1 MSVGNSNLSWF
12 RTAYYRASCYNTR
25 TIYLA
30 WQRCLDLTDYA
41 FMMTIA
47 GQPFLTDFQTQQLIS
62 QFQQKTALNVSQINS
77 QQVYVLSRELSG
89 TEHKKALDLFG
100 INEGID
106 LAAPQ
111 DNQIQVIVGPRFGTI
126 SPWASKAT
134 DIFNNCEI
142 AINRVERVIVYTLTI
157 DIEAADK
164 KLPTAAEQL
173 LFDRMTQSLVY
184 DLNDVNNLFDD
195 QQPASLN
202 HIDVIGQGRTALESA
217 NTEFGFALSVED
229 IDYLMNAYVNELKR
243 NPTDVELM
251 MFAQANS
258 EHCRHKIFNAEWK
271 VDGAVQPK
279 SLFQMIKNTYKA
291 NPQGIL
297 SAYKD
302 NAAVMA
308 GSEGLRFYPVPEN
321 ATDANS
327 VHPYDFHQEEIDI
340 LMKVETHNHPTAI
353 APYAGA
359 ATGAGGEIRD
369 EGATGR
375 GGKPKAGLTGFH
387 VSHLHIPELA
397 EKWEQSGQLS
407 TQDYG
412 TPDRMATSL
421 EIMTEAPLGSANFS
435 NEFGRPNLCGYFRS
449 FQLDTSAAKDGSE
462 MRGYHK
468 PIMLAGG
475 YGNIKRNLIEKNA
488 IQQGDLLIVLG
499 GPAMQIGLGGGAASS
514 VDSGSLDEGLDFASV
529 QRDNAEMER
538 RCQEVMD
545 RCWALAGNGQS
556 GNDVDASNN
565 GKDGN
570 PIVSLHDVG
579 AGGLSNAMPELVN
592 DHEMGAVLNLRKIPS
607 LEAGMSPMAIWS
619 NEAQE
624 RYVLAIRPESK
635 DQFDAICTRERC
647 PYAILGEATEIRQLV
662 VNDDLLAEQPVDMPM
677 QVLLGGTPQMQRS
690 FSRQENELP
699 PLELNNFNLA
709 ESIKDVLRHPTVASK
724 SFLISIGD
732 RSITGMVVRDQY
744 VGRYQ
749 VPVADCAVTASGLLA
764 IEGQPMSGEAMSVGE
779 RTPVALIS
787 PKASARLAVGE
798 AITNIAGARISQ
810 LSDITMSANWMAA
823 CGEDAEDAA
832 LFDAVYTVGEELCPA
847 LGIAIPV
854 GKDSL
859 SMRANWTD
867 STDEGSTDKSVVS
880 PMSLVIT
887 AFAPVIDVAKT
898 LTPELINGDSAFY
911 RIDLSKGKLRLGGS
925 ILAQTASQLGN
936 ECPDLT
942 QPSDLVDFFN
952 FIQAGN
958 AQGVIS
964 AYHDIGDGG
973 LLATIA
979 EMQFTSRQGI
989 KLSLDDKNLLGQLFS
1004 EELGAVI
1011 QVLPENV
1018 AALMQLAEE
1027 FNVSDMLSL
1036 VGQSTE
1042 EDSLII
1048 QTPLHMGDDT
1058 LRFSRSELQQ
1068 EWSQVSYQIA
1078 RRRDNPACVQQEYD
1092 LIADASHKGLIAAP
1106 NFDLNQKVEEPYL
1119 ASRDT
1124 KPRVAILREQGVN
1137 GQIEMAAG
1145 FTQAGFEAVDV
1156 HMSDLLNGRI
1166 NLRDFDGLVACGGF
1180 SYGDVLGAGSGW
1192 ANSILF
1198 HDELRMQFVRFFAR
1212 PDTFSLGVCNG
1223 CQMMAQLKDL
1233 IPGAD
1238 NFPRFIAN
1246 KSARFEARTVNVKIE
1261 RTKSIFFKGMQDSI
1275 LPIAVAHGEGY
1286 ATLNTTE
1293 IDGMAKH
1300 GQLAM
1305 RFVDSQGH
1313 PTETYPLNPNGSLG
1327 GVTGLCSTD
1336 GRVTL
1341 MMPHPER
1348 NLKAYNHSW
1357 KPEAWDEDGAWMRMF
1372 RNARAWLR

>member
-1 MSVGNSNLSWF
+1 MQRPFTLHGSD
-12 RTAYYRASCYNTR
+12 ASYCSYPR
-25 TIYLA
+25 K
-30 WQRCLDLTDYA
+30 YA
-41 FMMTIA
+41 SMMTIA
-47 GQPFLTDFQTQQLIS
+47 GQPFLTDFQTQQLIN
-62 QFQQKTALNVSQINS
+62 QFAQKTDLNVTQIS
-77 QQVYVLSRELSG
+77 TQQVFVLSRELLG
-89 TEHKKALDLFG
+89 EEQKKALDLLG
-100 INEGID
+100 VKEQTS
-106 LAAPQ
+106 LEAATER
-111 DNQIQVIVGPRFGTI
+111 QIQLIVSPRFGTI

-134 DIFNNCEI
+134 DIFNNCELK
-142 AINRVERVIVYTLTI
+142 INRIERVIVYTLTLEGATE
-157 DIEAADK
+157 D
-164 KLPTAAEQL
+164 KLPTAAERL
-173 LFDRMTQSLVY
+173 LYDRMTQSLVY
-184 DLNDVNNLFDD
+184 DLNDVNKLLDD
-195 QQPASLN
+195 EPPASLN
-202 HIDVIGQGRTALESA
+202 HIDVMGAGRSALESA
-217 NTEFGFALSVED
+217 NTTFGFALSSDD
-229 IDYLMNAYVNELKR
+229 IDYLMHAYVNELQR

-258 EHCRHKIFNAEWK
+258 EHCRHKIFNAEWTI
-271 VDGAVQPK
+271 DGEVQPK
-279 SLFQMIKNTYKA
+279 SLFQMIKNTYQS
-291 NPQGIL
+291 NPEGIL

-308 GSEGLRFYPVPEN
+308 GAEGMRYYPIPEDAKNPN
-321 ATDANS
+321 AA
-327 VHPYDFHQEEIDI
+327 HPYGFHQEAIDI

-397 EKWEQSGQLS
+397 EKWEQSGQVS

-412 TPDRMATSL
+412 TPERMATSL

-449 FQLDTSAAKDGSE
+449 FQLDTSKAKDGSE

-475 YGNIKRNLIEKNA
+475 YGNIKRNLIEKNP
-488 IQQGDLLIVLG
+488 IREGDLLIVLG

-514 VDSGSLDEGLDFASV
+514 VDSGELDEGLDFASV

-538 RCQEVMD
+538 RCQEVID
-545 RCWALAGNGQS
+545 RCWALAGNDAEVS
-556 GNDVDASNN
+556 NDSQ
-565 GKDGN
+565 DGN
-570 PIVSLHDVG
+570 PIVSIHDVG
-579 AGGLSNAMPELVN
+579 AGGLSNAMPELVD
-592 DHEMGAVLNLRKIPS
+592 DHDMGAVLNLRHIPS

-635 DQFDAICTRERC
+635 AQFDAICARERC
-647 PYAILGEATEIRQLV
+647 PYAILGEATEVRELRV
-662 VNDDLLAEQPVDMPM
+662 DDELLDDQPVDMPM
-677 QVLLGGTPQMQRS
+677 QVLLGGTPKMQRS
-690 FSRQENELP
+690 FEVQANELA
-699 PLELNNFNLA
+699 PLVLNDFDLS
-709 ESIKDVLRHPTVASK
+709 ESVKDVLRHPTVASK

-749 VPVADCAVTASGLLA
+749 VPVADCAITASGLIALD
-764 IEGQPMSGEAMSVGE
+764 GQAMTGEAMSIGE
-779 RTPVALIS
+779 RTPVALID

-798 AITNIAGARISQ
+798 AITNIAGARIAQ

-823 CGEDAEDAA
+823 CGDDTEDAA
-832 LFDAVYTVGEELCPA
+832 LFDAVHTVGEELCPA

-859 SMRANWTD
+859 SMRANW
-867 STDEGSTDKSVVS
+867 SDEDADNQSQDKSVVS

-887 AFAPVIDVAKT
+887 AFAPVVDVAKT

-911 RIDLSKGKLRLGGS
+911 RLDLSRGKLRLGGS

-936 ECPDLT
+936 ECPDLDK
-942 QPSDLVDFFN
+942 PSDLIDFFN

-958 AQGVIS
+958 EQDLIS

-989 KLSLDDKNLLGQLFS
+989 KLSLSDDNLLGQLFS

-1018 AALMQLAEE
+1018 ADLITLADEY
-1027 FNVSDMLSL
+1027 NVSDMLSL

-1048 QTPLHMGDDT
+1048 QTPLHQGDKT

-1068 EWSQVSYQIA
+1068 QWSQVSYQIA
-1078 RRRDNPACVQQEYD
+1078 RRRDNPECVQQEYD
-1092 LIADASHKGLIAAP
+1092 LIADTNHKGLIAAP
-1106 NFDLNQKVEEPYL
+1106 NFDLNQKIETPYL
-1119 ASRDT
+1119 NSRADSDNS

-1137 GQIEMAAG
+1137 GQLEMAAG

-1156 HMSDLLNGRI
+1156 HMSDLLEGRI

-1192 ANSILF
+1192 ANSIFF

-1212 PDTFSLGVCNG
+1212 PNTFSLGVCNG

-1233 IPGAD
+1233 IPGAE
-1238 NFPRFIAN
+1238 NFPRFVAN

-1261 RTKSIFFKGMQDSI
+1261 RTKSILFKGMQDSI
-1275 LPIAVAHGEGY
+1275 LPIAVAHGEGL
-1286 ATLNTTE
+1286 ATLNATE

-1305 RFVDSQGH
+1305 RYVDSQGH
-1313 PTETYPLNPNGSLG
+1313 PTETYPLNPNGSVG

-1336 GRVTL
+1336 GRVTI

-1357 KPEAWDEDGAWMRMF
+1357 KPEQWDEDGAWMRMF

>member
-1 MSVGNSNLSWF
+1 M
-12 RTAYYRASCYNTR
+12 
-25 TIYLA
+25 
-30 WQRCLDLTDYA
+30 QRPITSHDHNATSTLYSMEQA

-62 QFQQKTALNVSQINS
+62 QFQQKTALNVTQIS
-77 QQVYVLSRELSG
+77 TQQVYVLSRELDG
-89 TEHKKALDLFG
+89 DEHKKALDL
-100 INEGID
+100 
-106 LAAPQ
+106 LAVTNTTDFTAAQ
-111 DNQIQVIVGPRFGTI
+111 ANQLQVIVGPRFGTI

-142 AINRVERVIVYTLTI
+142 SIKRVERVIVYTLTVS
-157 DIEAADK
+157 DYEQA
-164 KLPTAAEQL
+164 KLPAAAEQL

-184 DLNDVNNLFDD
+184 DLADTSKLFDD

-202 HIDVIGQGRTALESA
+202 HVDVIGAGRSALESA
-217 NTEFGFALSVED
+217 NTQFGFALSSED
-229 IDYLMNAYVNELKR
+229 IDYLMNAYVDELQR

-258 EHCRHKIFNAEWK
+258 EHCRHKIFNAEWTI
-271 VDGAVQPK
+271 DGEVQAK
-279 SLFQMIKNTYKA
+279 SLFQMIKNTYKQ

-308 GSEGLRFYPVPEN
+308 GAEGWRFYPVPKN
-321 ATDANS
+321 ATDINS
-327 VHPYDFHQEEIDI
+327 THPYDFHQEDIDI

-397 EKWEQSGQLS
+397 EKWEQSGTLS

-421 EIMTEAPLGSANFS
+421 EIMTQAPLGSANFS

-449 FQLDTSAAKDGSE
+449 FQLDTSAAKDGSQ

-475 YGNIKRNLIEKNA
+475 YGNIKRNLIEKNT

-545 RCWALAGNGQS
+545 RCWALAGN
-556 GNDVDASNN
+556 DVDVSNG

-592 DHEMGAVLNLRKIPS
+592 DHEMGAHLNLRRIPS

-624 RYVLAIRPESK
+624 RYVLAIHPESEA
-635 DQFDAICTRERC
+635 QFDAICERERC
-647 PYAILGEATEIRQLV
+647 PYAILGTATDIRQLIV
-662 VNDDLLAEQPVDMPM
+662 DDELLAEQPVDMPM
-677 QVLLGGTPQMQRS
+677 QVLLGGTPKMKRS
-690 FSRQENELP
+690 FSRQQATLP
-699 PLELNNFNLA
+699 ALQLDEVNLA
-709 ESIKDVLRHPTVASK
+709 DSITDVLRHPTVASK

-749 VPVADCAVTASGLLA
+749 VPVADCAVTATGLRSLA
-764 IEGQPMSGEAMSVGE
+764 GQPMTGEAMSVGE

-787 PKASARLAVGE
+787 PTASARLAVGE
-798 AITNIAGARISQ
+798 AITNIAGACIAQ

-823 CGEDAEDAA
+823 CGDDSEDAA
-832 LFDAVYTVGEELCPA
+832 LFDAVYAVGEELCPA

-867 STDEGSTDKSVVS
+867 EDAETGAQDKSVVS

-887 AFAPVIDVAKT
+887 AFAPVVDVAKT
-898 LTPELINGDSAFY
+898 LTPELLNGDSAFY

-925 ILAQTASQLGN
+925 ILAQTLSQLGN
-936 ECPDLT
+936 DCPDLT

-958 AQGVIS
+958 AQNVIS

-989 KLSLDDKNLLGQLFS
+989 KLSLTDDNLLGQLFS

-1018 AALMQLAEE
+1018 PALMQMAEE
-1027 FNVSDMLSL
+1027 FNVGDMLSL
-1036 VGQSTE
+1036 VGHSTE

-1048 QTPLHMGDDT
+1048 QTPKLIGEDT
-1058 LRFSRSELQQ
+1058 LSFSRGELQQ
-1068 EWSQVSYQIA
+1068 QWSQVSYQIA

-1092 LIADASHKGLIAAP
+1092 LITDSSYKGLIAAP
-1106 NFDLNQKVEEPYL
+1106 NFDLNQKVEAPYL
-1119 ASRDT
+1119 NSRET

-1137 GQIEMAAG
+1137 GQLEMAAG

-1156 HMSDLLNGRI
+1156 HMSDLLKGRI

-1198 HDELRMQFVRFFAR
+1198 HDDLRMQFVRFFAR

-1233 IPGAD
+1233 IPGAE

-1246 KSARFEARTVNVKIE
+1246 KSARFEGRTVNVKIE
-1261 RTKSIFFKGMQDSI
+1261 RTKSILFKGMQDSI
-1275 LPIAVAHGEGY
+1275 LPIAVAHGEGL
-1286 ATLNTTE
+1286 ATLNSIE

-1305 RFVDSQGH
+1305 RYVDSQGH

-1336 GRVTL
+1336 GRVTI

-1348 NLKAYNHSW
+1348 TLRAYNHSW
-1357 KPEAWDEDGAWMRMF
+1357 KPEEWDEDGAWMRMF
-1372 RNARAWLR
+1372 RNARAWVR

>member
-1 MSVGNSNLSWF
+1 
-12 RTAYYRASCYNTR
+12 
-25 TIYLA
+25 
-30 WQRCLDLTDYA
+30 
-41 FMMTIA
+41 MMTIA

-62 QFQQKTALNVSQINS
+62 QFQQKTKLNVSQIS
-77 QQVYVLSRELSG
+77 TQQVYVLSRELSG
-89 TEHKKALDLFG
+89 EEHKKSLDLFG
-100 INEGID
+100 IKEAIA
-106 LAAPQ
+106 LTTPQ
-111 DNQIQVIVGPRFGTI
+111 DNQLQVIVAPRFGTI

-142 AINRVERVIVYTLTI
+142 EINRVERVVVYTLTLEN
-157 DIEAADK
+157 EAADN
-164 KLPTAAEQL
+164 KLPAAAEQL

-184 DLNDVNNLFDD
+184 DLSDVSKLFDD
-195 QQPASLN
+195 QAPASLN
-202 HIDVIGQGRTALESA
+202 HIDVIGQGQSALESA
-217 NTEFGFALSVED
+217 NTEFGFALSSED
-229 IDYLMNAYVNELKR
+229 IDYLMNAYVNELGR

-258 EHCRHKIFNAEWK
+258 EHCRHKIFNAQWT
-271 VDGAVQPK
+271 VDGEVQPK
-279 SLFQMIKNTYKA
+279 SLFQMIKNTYQS

-308 GSEGLRFYPVPEN
+308 GSDGMRFYPIPTN
-321 ATDANS
+321 AMDANS
-327 VHPYDFHQEEIDI
+327 IHPYGFHQEDIDI

-353 APYAGA
+353 APYSGA
-359 ATGAGGEIRD
+359 ATGSGGEIRD

-375 GGKPKAGLTGFH
+375 GGKPKAGLAGFH
-387 VSHLHIPELA
+387 VSHLHIPELS

-407 TQDYG
+407 TQAYG

-421 EIMTEAPLGSANFS
+421 EIMLDAPLGSANFS

-488 IQQGDLLIVLG
+488 IKKGDLLIVLG

-514 VDSGSLDEGLDFASV
+514 VDSGELDEGLDFASV

-538 RCQEVMD
+538 RCQEVID
-545 RCWALAGNGQS
+545 RCWGLAGN
-556 GNDVDASNN
+556 DIDASNAS
-565 GKDGN
+565 KDGN
-570 PIVSLHDVG
+570 PIVSIHDVG

-592 DHEMGAVLNLRKIPS
+592 DHEMGAHLNLRKIPS

-635 DQFDAICTRERC
+635 DQFDAICARERC
-647 PYAILGEATEIRQLV
+647 PYAILGAATDIRQLIV
-662 VNDDLLAEQPVDMPM
+662 DDELLAEQPVDMPM
-677 QVLLGGTPQMQRS
+677 QVLLGGTPKMQRS
-690 FSRQENELP
+690 FERTDSTLP
-699 PLELNNFNLA
+699 ALELGDVNLA
-709 ESIKDVLRHPTVASK
+709 ESITDVLRHPTVASK

-749 VPVADCAVTASGLLA
+749 VPVSDCAVTASGLVALD
-764 IEGQPMSGEAMSVGE
+764 GQPMTGEAMSVGE
-779 RTPVALIS
+779 RTPVALIN

-798 AITNIAGARISQ
+798 AITNIAGARIAQ

-823 CGEDAEDAA
+823 CGDDAEDAA
-832 LFDAVYTVGEELCPA
+832 LFDAVHAIGEELCPA

-867 STDEGSTDKSVVS
+867 EEGADKSVVS
-880 PMSLVIT
+880 PMSLVVT
-887 AFAPVIDVAKT
+887 AFAPVVDVAKT

-925 ILAQTASQLGN
+925 ILAQTLSQLGN
-936 ECPDLT
+936 DCPDLA
-942 QPSDLVDFFN
+942 QPSDLIDFFN
-952 FIQAGN
+952 FVQAGN

-989 KLSLDDKNLLGQLFS
+989 KLSLDDDNLLGQLFS

-1036 VGQSTE
+1036 VGQSSE
-1042 EDSLII
+1042 EDNLLI
-1048 QTPLHMGDDT
+1048 QTPLYMGDDT
-1058 LRFSRSELQQ
+1058 LRFSRTKLQQ
-1068 EWSQVSYQIA
+1068 AWTQVSYQIA
-1078 RRRDNPACVQQEYD
+1078 RLRDNPACVQQEYD
-1092 LIADASHKGLIAAP
+1092 LIADTNHKGLIAAP
-1106 NFDLNQKVEEPYL
+1106 NFDLNQKIETPYL
-1119 ASRDT
+1119 NSRED

-1137 GQIEMAAG
+1137 GQTEMAAG

-1156 HMSDLLNGRI
+1156 HMSDLLEGRI

-1212 PDTFSLGVCNG
+1212 PNTFSLGVCNG

-1233 IPGAD
+1233 IPGAE

-1246 KSARFEARTVNVKIE
+1246 ESARFEARTVNVKVE
-1261 RTKSIFFKGMQDSI
+1261 RTKSILFKGMQDSI
-1275 LPIAVAHGEGY
+1275 LPIAVAHGEGL
-1286 ATLNTTE
+1286 ATLNATE

-1305 RFVDSQGH
+1305 RYVDSQGH
-1313 PTETYPLNPNGSLG
+1313 PTETYPLNPNGSVG

-1336 GRVTL
+1336 GRVTI

-1357 KPEAWDEDGAWMRMF
+1357 KPEQWDEDGAWMRMF

>member
-1 MSVGNSNLSWF
+1 
-12 RTAYYRASCYNTR
+12 
-25 TIYLA
+25 
-30 WQRCLDLTDYA
+30 
-41 FMMTIA
+41 
-47 GQPFLTDFQTQQLIS
+47 
-62 QFQQKTALNVSQINS
+62 
-77 QQVYVLSRELSG
+77 G
-89 TEHKKALDLFG
+89 T
-100 INEGID
+100 
-106 LAAPQ
+106 
-111 DNQIQVIVGPRFGTI
+111 
-126 SPWASKAT
+126 
-134 DIFNNCEI
+134 
-142 AINRVERVIVYTLTI
+142 
-157 DIEAADK
+157 
-164 KLPTAAEQL
+164 
-173 LFDRMTQSLVY
+173 
-184 DLNDVNNLFDD
+184 
-195 QQPASLN
+195 
-202 HIDVIGQGRTALESA
+202 
-217 NTEFGFALSVED
+217 
-229 IDYLMNAYVNELKR
+229 
-243 NPTDVELM
+243 
-251 MFAQANS
+251 
-258 EHCRHKIFNAEWK
+258 
-271 VDGAVQPK
+271 
-279 SLFQMIKNTYKA
+279 
-291 NPQGIL
+291 
-297 SAYKD
+297 
-302 NAAVMA
+302 
-308 GSEGLRFYPVPEN
+308 
-321 ATDANS
+321 
-327 VHPYDFHQEEIDI
+327 
-340 LMKVETHNHPTAI
+340 
-353 APYAGA
+353 
-359 ATGAGGEIRD
+359 
-369 EGATGR
+369 
-375 GGKPKAGLTGFH
+375 
-387 VSHLHIPELA
+387 
-397 EKWEQSGQLS
+397 
-407 TQDYG
+407 
-412 TPDRMATSL
+412 
-421 EIMTEAPLGSANFS
+421 
-435 NEFGRPNLCGYFRS
+435 
-449 FQLDTSAAKDGSE
+449 
-462 MRGYHK
+462 
-468 PIMLAGG
+468 
-475 YGNIKRNLIEKNA
+475 
-488 IQQGDLLIVLG
+488 
-499 GPAMQIGLGGGAASS
+499 
-514 VDSGSLDEGLDFASV
+514 
-529 QRDNAEMER
+529 
-538 RCQEVMD
+538 
-545 RCWALAGNGQS
+545 
-556 GNDVDASNN
+556 
-565 GKDGN
+565 
-570 PIVSLHDVG
+570 
-579 AGGLSNAMPELVN
+579 
-592 DHEMGAVLNLRKIPS
+592 
-607 LEAGMSPMAIWS
+607 
-619 NEAQE
+619 
-624 RYVLAIRPESK
+624 
-635 DQFDAICTRERC
+635 
-647 PYAILGEATEIRQLV
+647 ATEIRQLNV
-662 VNDDLLAEQPVDMPM
+662 ADELLDDQPVDMPM

-690 FSRQENELP
+690 FNVQANELP
-699 PLELNNFNLA
+699 PLELGDVNLA

-749 VPVADCAVTASGLLA
+749 VPVADCAVTASGLIALD
-764 IEGQPMSGEAMSVGE
+764 GQVMTGEAMSVGE

-798 AITNIAGARISQ
+798 AITNIAGARIAQ

-823 CGEDAEDAA
+823 CGEDVEDAA
-832 LFDAVYTVGEELCPA
+832 LFDAVYIVGEELCPA

-867 STDEGSTDKSVVS
+867 EDESGSTDKSVVS

-911 RIDLSKGKLRLGGS
+911 RIDLSRGKLRLGGS

-936 ECPDLT
+936 ECPDLDK
-942 QPSDLVDFFN
+942 PSDLIDFFN

-989 KLSLDDKNLLGQLFS
+989 KLSLTDDNLLGQLFS

-1036 VGQSTE
+1036 VGQSSE

-1048 QTPLHMGDDT
+1048 QTPLHMGNET
-1058 LRFSRSELQQ
+1058 LRFERSELQQ

-1078 RRRDNPACVQQEYD
+1078 LRRDNPACVQQEYD
-1092 LIADASHKGLIAAP
+1092 LISDASHQGLIAAP
-1106 NFDLNQKVEEPYL
+1106 NFDLNQKVEAPYL
-1119 ASRDT
+1119 NSRADSDNS

-1137 GQIEMAAG
+1137 GQLEMAAG

-1156 HMSDLLNGRI
+1156 HMSDLLEGRI

-1233 IPGAD
+1233 IPGAE

-1246 KSARFEARTVNVKIE
+1246 KSARFEARTVNVKVE
-1261 RTKSIFFKGMQDSI
+1261 RTKSILFKGMQDSI

-1305 RFVDSQGH
+1305 RYVDSQGH

-1348 NLKAYNHSW
+1348 NLKSYNHSW
-1357 KPEAWDEDGAWMRMF
+1357 KPEEWDEDGAWMRMF

>member
-1 MSVGNSNLSWF
+1 
-12 RTAYYRASCYNTR
+12 
-25 TIYLA
+25 
-30 WQRCLDLTDYA
+30 
-41 FMMTIA
+41 MMTIA

-62 QFQQKTALNVSQINS
+62 QFQQKTELNVSQIHT
-77 QQVYVLSRELSG
+77 QQVYVLSRDLVGAEQ
-89 TEHKKALDLFG
+89 KKALDLFG
-100 INEGID
+100 VHADIQ
-106 LAAPQ
+106 LAAPE

-142 AINRVERVIVYTLTI
+142 AIKRVERVIVYTLTI
-157 DIEAADK
+157 EEKADGTVSG
-164 KLPTAAEQL
+164 KLPANAEQL

-184 DLNDVNNLFDD
+184 DLNDVNKLFDD
-195 QQPASLN
+195 EQPAALN
-202 HIDVIGQGRTALESA
+202 RIDVIGQGQSALEAA
-217 NTEFGFALSVED
+217 NKEFGFALSSED

-258 EHCRHKIFNAEWK
+258 EHCRHKIFNAEWTI
-271 VDGAVQPK
+271 DNEVQPK

-291 NPQGIL
+291 NPHGIL

-308 GSEGLRFYPVPEN
+308 GAKGLRYYPVPTD
-321 ATDANS
+321 AMDANS
-327 VHPYDFHQEEIDI
+327 AHPYDFYQEDIDI

-397 EKWEQSGQLS
+397 EKWEHSGQVS
-407 TQDYG
+407 TKDYG

-514 VDSGSLDEGLDFASV
+514 VDSGELDAGLDFASV

-538 RCQEVMD
+538 RCQEVID
-545 RCWALAGNGQS
+545 RCWALAGN
-556 GNDVDASNN
+556 DVDASNN
-565 GKDGN
+565 SADGN
-570 PIVSLHDVG
+570 PIVSIHDVG
-579 AGGLSNAMPELVN
+579 AGGLSNAMPELVD
-592 DHEMGAVLNLRKIPS
+592 DHDMGAHLNLRKIPS

-624 RYVLAIRPESK
+624 RYVLAIRPESQA
-635 DQFDAICTRERC
+635 QFDAICARERC
-647 PYAILGEATEIRQLV
+647 PYAILGEATEIRQLIV
-662 VNDDLLAEQPVDMPM
+662 DDELLDEQPVDMPM

-690 FSRQENELP
+690 FSRQEKELP
-699 PLELNNFNLA
+699 PLELNDFNLA

-764 IEGQPMSGEAMSVGE
+764 LDDQPMSGEAMSVGE

-798 AITNIAGARISQ
+798 AITNIAGARINQ

-823 CGEDAEDAA
+823 CGDDNEDAA
-832 LFDAVYTVGEELCPA
+832 LFDAVHTVGEELCPA

-867 STDEGSTDKSVVS
+867 NNEDGSKDKSVVS

-887 AFAPVIDVAKT
+887 AFAPVTDVAKT

-911 RIDLSKGKLRLGGS
+911 RIDLSKGQLRLGGS

-936 ECPDLT
+936 ECPDLD
-942 QPSDLVDFFN
+942 QPSDLIDFFN

-1042 EDSLII
+1042 EESLII

-1092 LIADASHKGLIAAP
+1092 LISDASHQGLIAAP

-1119 ASRDT
+1119 NSRET

-1137 GQIEMAAG
+1137 GQTEMAAG

-1156 HMSDLLNGRI
+1156 HMSDLLSGRI

-1233 IPGAD
+1233 IPGAE

-1246 KSARFEARTVNVKIE
+1246 KSARFEARTVNVKVE
-1261 RTKSIFFKGMQDSI
+1261 RTKSILFKGMQDSI

-1286 ATLNTTE
+1286 ATLDNTE
-1293 IDGMAKH
+1293 IEGMARH

-1305 RFVDSQGH
+1305 RYVDSHGH

-1336 GRVTL
+1336 GRVTI

>member
-1 MSVGNSNLSWF
+1 
-12 RTAYYRASCYNTR
+12 
-25 TIYLA
+25 
-30 WQRCLDLTDYA
+30 
-41 FMMTIA
+41 MMTIA

-62 QFQQKTALNVSQINS
+62 QFQQKTELNVSQIHT
-77 QQVYVLSRELSG
+77 QQVYVLSRDLVGDEQ
-89 TEHKKALDLFG
+89 KKALDLFG
-100 INEGID
+100 VKAD
-106 LAAPQ
+106 TQLAAPQ
-111 DNQIQVIVGPRFGTI
+111 SNQLQVIVGPRFGTI

-134 DIFNNCEI
+134 DIFNNCDIE
-142 AINRVERVIVYTLTI
+142 INRVERVIVYTLTI
-157 DIEAADK
+157 DGKADGDVGAT
-164 KLPTAAEQL
+164 LPKAAEQL

-184 DLNDVNNLFDD
+184 DLNDVNKLFDD
-195 QQPASLN
+195 EQPASLN
-202 HIDVIGQGRTALESA
+202 HIDVIGQGQSALEAA
-217 NTEFGFALSVED
+217 NTEFGFALSSED

-258 EHCRHKIFNAEWK
+258 EHCRHKIFNAEWT

-308 GSEGLRFYPVPEN
+308 GSEGLRFYPVPTD
-321 ATDANS
+321 AMDANS
-327 VHPYDFHQEEIDI
+327 AHPYDFHQEEIDI

-397 EKWEQSGQLS
+397 EKWEQSGQVS

-538 RCQEVMD
+538 RCQEVLD
-545 RCWALAGNGQS
+545 RCWALAGN
-556 GNDVDASNN
+556 DIDASNN
-565 GKDGN
+565 SKDGN

-635 DQFDAICTRERC
+635 DQFDAICARERC
-647 PYAILGEATEIRQLV
+647 PYAILGEATEVRQLV
-662 VNDDLLAEQPVDMPM
+662 VNDELLPEQPVDMPM

-690 FSRQENELP
+690 FSRQETTLP
-699 PLELNNFNLA
+699 ALELGDVNLA

-749 VPVADCAVTASGLLA
+749 VPVSDCAVTASGLVALD
-764 IEGQPMSGEAMSVGE
+764 GQPMSGEAMSVGE
-779 RTPVALIS
+779 RTPVALIN

-798 AITNIAGARISQ
+798 AITNIAGARITQ

-823 CGEDAEDAA
+823 CGEDVEDAA

-867 STDEGSTDKSVVS
+867 SNAKQGSQDKSVVS

-925 ILAQTASQLGN
+925 ILAQTLSQLGN
-936 ECPDLT
+936 DCPDLA

-989 KLSLDDKNLLGQLFS
+989 KLSLTDDNLLGQLFS

-1027 FNVSDMLSL
+1027 FNVSEMMSL
-1036 VGQSTE
+1036 VGQSSE

-1048 QTPLHMGDDT
+1048 QTPTLMGDNT
-1058 LRFSRSELQQ
+1058 LRFKRSELQQ

-1092 LIADASHKGLIAAP
+1092 LIADTNHKGLIAAP

-1119 ASRDT
+1119 NSRDT

-1137 GQIEMAAG
+1137 GQSEMAAG

-1156 HMSDLLNGRI
+1156 HMSDLLEGRI

-1233 IPGAD
+1233 IPGAE

-1246 KSARFEARTVNVKIE
+1246 KSARFEARTVNVKVE
-1261 RTKSIFFKGMQDSI
+1261 RTKSILFKGMQDSI

-1286 ATLNTTE
+1286 ATLDNTE

-1336 GRVTL
+1336 GRVTI

-1348 NLKAYNHSW
+1348 TLRAYNHSW

>member
-1 MSVGNSNLSWF
+1 
-12 RTAYYRASCYNTR
+12 
-25 TIYLA
+25 
-30 WQRCLDLTDYA
+30 
-41 FMMTIA
+41 MMTIA
-47 GQPFLTDFQTQQLIS
+47 GQPFLTDFQTQQLIT
-62 QFQQKTALNVSQINS
+62 QFVQKTDLKVTQIS
-77 QQVYVLSRELSG
+77 TQQVYVLSREL
-89 TEHKKALDLFG
+89 EAAENNKALDLLG
-100 INEGID
+100 VKEGTRFD
-106 LAAPQ
+106 SAD
-111 DNQIQVIVGPRFGTI
+111 DNQIQVIVSPRFGTI
-126 SPWASKAT
+126 SPWSSKAT
-134 DIFNNCEI
+134 DIFNNCELKI
-142 AINRVERVIVYTLTI
+142 HRVERVIVYTLTL
-157 DIEAADK
+157 EGNTEE
-164 KLPTAAEQL
+164 KLPTVAERL
-173 LFDRMTQSLVY
+173 LYDRMTQSLVY
-184 DLNDVNNLFDD
+184 DLAKVSQLFDD
-195 QQPASLN
+195 EPPAVLN
-202 HIDVIGQGRTALESA
+202 HIDVIGQGQSALESA
-217 NTEFGFALSVED
+217 NTEFGFALSSED
-229 IDYLMNAYVNELKR
+229 IDYLMNAYVNELQR

-258 EHCRHKIFNAEWK
+258 EHCRHKIFNAEWT
-271 VDGAVQPK
+271 VDGEVKAK
-279 SLFQMIKNTYKA
+279 SLFQMIKNTYQA

-308 GSEGLRFYPVPEN
+308 GAEGMRFYPIPVASGEN
-321 ATDANS
+321 AQNS
-327 VHPYDFHQEEIDI
+327 NAAHIYGFHQEAIDI

-387 VSHLHIPELA
+387 VSHLHIPELS
-397 EKWEQSGQLS
+397 EKWEQSGQVS

-475 YGNIKRNLIEKNA
+475 YGNIKRNLIEKNP
-488 IQQGDLLIVLG
+488 IRQGDLLIVLG

-538 RCQEVMD
+538 RCQEVID
-545 RCWALAGNGQS
+545 RCWALAGN
-556 GNDVDASNN
+556 DIETSNN
-565 GKDGN
+565 SQDGN

-592 DHEMGAVLNLRKIPS
+592 DHNMGAVLNLRHIPS

-624 RYVLAIRPESK
+624 RYVLAIRPDSK
-635 DQFDAICTRERC
+635 AQFDAICKRERC
-647 PYAILGEATEIRQLV
+647 PYAILGTATEVRQLIV
-662 VNDDLLAEQPVDMPM
+662 DDELLDDQPVNMPM

-690 FSRQENELP
+690 FTVQVNELP
-699 PLELNNFNLA
+699 PLELNDFDLK
-709 ESIKDVLRHPTVASK
+709 ESVKDVLRHPTVASK

-749 VPVADCAVTASGLLA
+749 VPVADCAITASGLIALD
-764 IEGQPMSGEAMSVGE
+764 GQAMTGEAMSIGE

-798 AITNIAGARISQ
+798 AITNIAGARIAQ

-823 CGEDAEDAA
+823 CGDDAEDSA

-867 STDEGSTDKSVVS
+867 SDASEDKSVVS

-887 AFAPVIDVAKT
+887 AFAPVVDVTKT

-911 RIDLSKGKLRLGGS
+911 RLDLSKGKLRLGGS
-925 ILAQTASQLGN
+925 ILAQTASQIGN
-936 ECPDLT
+936 ECPDLDK
-942 QPSDLVDFFN
+942 PSDLVDFFN

-958 AQGVIS
+958 EQEIIS

-989 KLSLDDKNLLGQLFS
+989 KLSLTDENLLGQLFS

-1011 QVLPENV
+1011 QVLPEDV
-1018 AALMQLAEE
+1018 TALMELADEY
-1027 FNVSDMLSL
+1027 NVSDMLSL

-1042 EDSLII
+1042 EDSLIV
-1048 QTPLHMGDDT
+1048 QTPLHIGDKT
-1058 LRFSRSELQQ
+1058 LSFSRSELQQ
-1068 EWSQVSYQIA
+1068 QWSQVSYQIA
-1078 RRRDNPACVQQEYD
+1078 RRRDNPECVQQEYD
-1092 LIADASHKGLIAAP
+1092 LISDDSYKGLTAAP
-1106 NFDLNQKVEEPYL
+1106 NFDLNQKIETPYL
-1119 ASRDT
+1119 NSREE

-1137 GQIEMAAG
+1137 GQLEMAAG

-1156 HMSDLLNGRI
+1156 HMSDLLEGRI
-1166 NLRDFDGLVACGGF
+1166 DLRDFDGLVACGGF

-1212 PDTFSLGVCNG
+1212 PNTFSLGVCNG

-1233 IPGAD
+1233 IPGAE

-1246 KSARFEARTVNVKIE
+1246 KSARFEARTVNVKVE
-1261 RTKSIFFKGMQDSI
+1261 RTKSILFKGMQDSI
-1275 LPIAVAHGEGY
+1275 LPIAVAHGEGL
-1286 ATLNTTE
+1286 ATLNATE
-1293 IDGMAKH
+1293 IDGMTKH

-1305 RFVDSQGH
+1305 RYVDSQGR
-1313 PTETYPLNPNGSLG
+1313 PTETYPLNPNGSVG

-1336 GRVTL
+1336 GRVTIL
-1341 MMPHPER
+1341 MPHPER

-1357 KPEAWDEDGAWMRMF
+1357 KPEQWDEDGAWMRMF
-1372 RNARAWLR
+1372 RNARAWVR